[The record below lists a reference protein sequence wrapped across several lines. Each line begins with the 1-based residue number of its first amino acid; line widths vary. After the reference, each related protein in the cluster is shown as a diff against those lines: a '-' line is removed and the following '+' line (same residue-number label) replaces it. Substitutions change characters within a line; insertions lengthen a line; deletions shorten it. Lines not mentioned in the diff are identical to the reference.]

1 MPPCMVLSLPSI
13 LAWHFLASA
22 LSSVKFSLLDLLLYY
37 NRFLPLLQ
45 AVNATAV
52 PTDSVTSLYGPVLGG
67 AAALVTSLAVLLRL
81 CIWVRPR

>member
-1 MPPCMVLSLPSI
+1 MVLSLPSI

-67 AAALVTSLAVLLRL
+67 AAAIIATLAFLWRFCVWFRS
-81 CIWVRPR
+81 R